1 MITQP
6 DSLVEITTRKVL
18 SVPVPVYHFKQPA
31 RISAAEL
38 PFKLVLVS
46 DIDTAPS
53 NSLHPIPVD
62 PAVAVDSWFIGY
74 SWAPVIYSAGC
85 RSSGPVHVGWK
96 FTSNSQGGEFFYAL
110 IVDAQDEEKT
120 AALRVR
126 VGALGEAIAD
136 SLTIG
141 TRAPGWMIDLL
152 TKM

>member
-1 MITQP
+1 MVTQP
-6 DSLVEITTRKVL
+6 DSLIEVTTRKVL
-18 SVPVPVYHFKQPA
+18 SVPVPVYHFRQPA

-38 PFKLVLVS
+38 PFKIVLVS

-53 NSLHPIPVD
+53 NSLHAIPVD
-62 PAVAVDSWFIGY
+62 PAVAVDSWFVGY

-85 RSSGPVHVGWK
+85 GSSGPVHVGWK
-96 FTSNSQGGEFFYAL
+96 FTNNSRGGEFFYAL

-120 AALRVR
+120 AALRVG

-152 TKM
+152 TRV